1 MIFIGIDEPLWL
13 KHEQNMSS
21 VVQLAQDHVDELN
34 KIFIEQVQKVVQNY
48 TSLVELNFD
57 RGTMLKLLLLSGFL

>member
-13 KHEQNMSS
+13 KHEENMSS

-34 KIFIEQVQKVVQNY
+34 KIFIEQVQQFELKN
-48 TSLVELNFD
+48 TSD
-57 RGTMLKLLLLSGFL
+57 P